1 MNLTRRM
8 IITAVGCAFGLTL
21 ATALPA
27 SAASAPI
34 EHFTGIQASADGP
47 QTVSAAGPIAASGTD
62 TQLGPNRD
70 TFVFPAGTLTVRH
83 EQQTETEKFD
93 ARTCVGTF
101 VQKGTYVIQR
111 GTGAYAHVTGSGH
124 YRATGV
130 FQGCDQNA
138 PPQSAVI
145 IIQAEGPIFLG

>member
-1 MNLTRRM
+1 MILKRRM
-8 IITAVGCAFGLTL
+8 IISAIGCVLGLTL

-34 EHFTGIQASADGP
+34 EHFTAVQTSIDGP
-47 QTVSAAGPIAASGTD
+47 QTVNAAGPIAASGTD
-62 TQLGPNRD
+62 TQLGAHRD

-83 EQQTETEKFD
+83 EQQTETQKFD
-93 ARTCVGTF
+93 VRTCVGTF
-101 VQKGTYVIQR
+101 VETGTYVIQR

-124 YRATGV
+124 YKVTGV
-130 FQGCDQNA
+130 FQGCDKHG

>member
-8 IITAVGCAFGLTL
+8 VITAVGCAFGLTL

-34 EHFTGIQASADGP
+34 EHFTGIQTSADGAM
-47 QTVSAAGPIAASGTD
+47 TVLAAGPIAAAGTD
-62 TQLGPNRD
+62 TQLGRNRD

-83 EQQTETEKFD
+83 EQQTETDKSD
-93 ARTCVGTF
+93 VRTCVDTF
-101 VQKGTYVIQR
+101 VQTGTYVIQR

-124 YRATGV
+124 YRSTGV
-130 FQGCDQNA
+130 FQGCDKNA
-138 PPQSAVI
+138 PPESAVV
-145 IIQAEGPIFLG
+145 IIQAQGPIFLG